1 MVAISDRQ
9 KEEEGR
15 HRRGISPTDER
26 HKKNLTIQVRLHYTS
41 AAVLCFSAPAM
52 KRVISLT
59 ATHTGMPLTEAGG
72 WEDGGHEQGMS
83 CTDKKQTMKTK
94 LPAIPTAAFTGCS
107 ADAAL
112 SWCLSDAQEEE
123 RWYDVST
130 TT

>member
-83 CTDKKQTMKTK
+83 CTDKKTDDENK
-94 LPAIPTAAFTGCS
+94 IPRHTDC
-107 ADAAL
+107 
-112 SWCLSDAQEEE
+112 CLY
-123 RWYDVST
+123 RVFCRCCLVMVFV
-130 TT
+130 